1 MVAGHIFI
9 QGLLSNQELRE
20 KIETKTCTSNE
31 TRAMNCFLPV
41 VRRALNGSLE
51 TQRGH
56 LRAKDYLATCTTG
69 LDFEPSSVLHSVGYE
84 YKVVSQA

>member
-51 TQRGH
+51 TQ
-56 LRAKDYLATCTTG
+56 
-69 LDFEPSSVLHSVGYE
+69 EVI
-84 YKVVSQA
+84 